1 MNCLIIEPEHVA
13 SHTKRIKLEP
23 YLVPKY
29 RKEKK
34 RKRKKAHTRNSI
46 AAIGVWMVQSQAG
59 ISWQSLRCM

>member
-1 MNCLIIEPEHVA
+1 MTGGKMNCLIIEPEHVA
-13 SHTKRIKLEP
+13 SLTKRIKLEP

-46 AAIGVWMVQSQAG
+46 AAVGV
-59 ISWQSLRCM
+59 